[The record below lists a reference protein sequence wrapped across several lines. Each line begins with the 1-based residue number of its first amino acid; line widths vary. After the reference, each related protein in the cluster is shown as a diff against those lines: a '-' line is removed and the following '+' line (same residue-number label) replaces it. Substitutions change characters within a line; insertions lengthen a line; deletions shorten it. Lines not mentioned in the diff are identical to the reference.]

1 MFFAQKFV
9 YLILLA
15 EQYLLNYNKNAA
27 VIIKYSKDIL
37 TFFTFQT
44 RKENLYSKPIINKFM
59 ICRWYV
65 N

>member
-1 MFFAQKFV
+1 M

-37 TFFTFQT
+37 TFSFYFADKKAKSLFKTNNKQIYDLQT
-44 RKENLYSKPIINKFM
+44 V
-59 ICRWYV
+59 C
-65 N
+65 

>member
-1 MFFAQKFV
+1 MFFTKKFV

-37 TFFTFQT
+37 TFFYFSDKKAKSLFKT
-44 RKENLYSKPIINKFM
+44 NNKQIYDLQM
-59 ICRWYV
+59 VC
-65 N
+65 